1 MDKQNRKELRAAYKE
16 LKDIGG
22 ICAIKNTAN
31 GKTLILPVNNLRA
44 YKSRFDFSKS
54 TGSCVDDKLLLDWEK
69 FGAQNFFME
78 VLEELER
85 MEEQTPKEF
94 RDDLNTLKDIW
105 LEKYDPDNLY

>member
-16 LKDIGG
+16 QKDIGG

-44 YKSRFDFSKS
+44 YQSRFAFSQQ
-54 TGSCVDDKLLLDWEK
+54 TGSCVEEKLLSEWEK
-69 FGAQNFFME
+69 YGAQSFTLE
-78 VLEELER
+78 VLEELEK

-94 RDDLNTLKDIW
+94 RDDLKTLKDIW
-105 LEKYDPDNLY
+105 LERFEAKQLY

>member
-22 ICAIKNTAN
+22 ICAIRNTAN

-44 YKSRFDFSKS
+44 YKSRFEFSQA
-54 TGSCVDDKLLLDWEK
+54 TGSCVDDKLLTDWDK
-69 FGAQNFFME
+69 FGAQNFVLE
-78 VLEELER
+78 VMEELEI
-85 MEEQTPKEF
+85 MEEQTAKEF

-105 LEKYDPDNLY
+105 LEKFDPDQLY